1 MKAFFSRLHLGGNK
15 EKEPIVKEKFPPL
28 KPWPPNKDDASS
40 RVTSTPTSYTSFKP
54 LPELSPQVSGRL
66 STRVLPA
73 HGDDQASSSSSTTP
87 TPPSPTPTHPQQPTT
102 SSTNSA
108 EIQKKVAFISPPPT
122 PGPSLD
128 RALPQSPTPQPPP
141 VVSPTKNSVSRFHA
155 AHAKEPRGSTSSS
168 TRTAS
173 PTVAKPDMSSHS
185 LRSGSPYSQMS
196 ENTSGS
202 RILAAQSWSEVAED
216 DLVSNLGSRERT
228 RQEVLFE
235 IIQSEERYVQEL
247 VKMKDTFIDPL
258 LHPFASTS
266 ASPIGSSTPN
276 LDYDFY
282 RSDSPPVE
290 SSDHLPPIAARF
302 MSPTPPTP
310 LLDAD
315 SMDSD
320 DDDEADDRMG
330 KGYSSP
336 TNKQRQAAKH
346 NHPRSPYRST
356 VTRTAKSVPFP
367 SGSRSHHSLPA
378 PPPRSQQLASSTQSL
393 GRQSIADQTSQSPS
407 SKKQPATPML
417 RKSKKSDAPNPF
429 GDSIAPHQ
437 LPEDL
442 RICLQVVDSGVLD
455 GHKRL
460 SESLKKRY
468 DDQYPLVRSLADV
481 FVSNV
486 SSRLLFLYRDLNF
499 HRLISSMAMPHTFY
513 ILSVPWSR

>member
-1 MKAFFSRLHLGGNK
+1 VTVTRALVLVHPPRLAAMKAFFSRLHLGGKDK
-15 EKEPIVKEKFPPL
+15 EKEPVYQKEKFPPL
-28 KPWPPNKDDASS
+28 RQWPPPKDDTSA

-54 LPELSPQVSGRL
+54 LPVPDVSGGL
-66 STRVLPA
+66 STRALGA
-73 HGDDQASSSSSTTP
+73 HADDEASTSSSTP
-87 TPPSPTPTHPQQPTT
+87 TPPSPNPAHPQQPTT
-102 SSTNSA
+102 SSTTSSDV
-108 EIQKKVAFISPPPT
+108 QKKVAFISPPPT
-122 PGPSLD
+122 PGPVLD
-128 RALPQSPTPQPPP
+128 RALPQSPTPQPPS
-141 VVSPTKNSVSRFHA
+141 VLSPTKNSVSRFHA
-155 AHAKEPRGSTSSS
+155 AHKEPRGSTSSS
-168 TRTAS
+168 NRTTS
-173 PTVAKPDMSSHS
+173 PTLTKPEMSSQS

-196 ENTSGS
+196 DTTSGS

-216 DLVSNLGSRERT
+216 DLVSNIGSRERT

-258 LHPFASTS
+258 LHPFASSSST
-266 ASPIGSSTPN
+266 PLGSSTPN
-276 LDYDFY
+276 LEYDFY
-282 RSDSPPVE
+282 RADSPPIE
-290 SSDHLPPIAARF
+290 STDHLPPIAARF

-310 LLDAD
+310 PVDGD
-315 SMDSD
+315 SIDSD
-320 DDDEADDRMG
+320 DEDEVDDRMG
-330 KGYSSP
+330 KGYSTPS
-336 TNKQRQAAKH
+336 NKQRQAAKH

-356 VTRTAKSVPFP
+356 VTRTAKTVPFP

-393 GRQSIADQTSQSPS
+393 GRQSVAEQASQSPS
-407 SKKQPATPML
+407 KKQSPTML
-417 RKSKKSDAPNPF
+417 RRLKKSDAASPF

-486 SSRLLFLYRDLNF
+486 S
-499 HRLISSMAMPHTFY
+499 
-513 ILSVPWSR
+513 